1 MSSGFAMEDLP
12 SQQIEELKTI
22 LFTYVVVG
30 PLLAALFADKID
42 NVFVACL
49 SFVSLVGT
57 FFVFFRNRI
66 EKLEVSLKEQEQRLR
81 ELEGS
86 EDDEFK

>member
-57 FFVFFRNRI
+57 FFVFLRNRI
-66 EKLEVSLKEQEQRLR
+66 EKLEVSVKEQEQRLR